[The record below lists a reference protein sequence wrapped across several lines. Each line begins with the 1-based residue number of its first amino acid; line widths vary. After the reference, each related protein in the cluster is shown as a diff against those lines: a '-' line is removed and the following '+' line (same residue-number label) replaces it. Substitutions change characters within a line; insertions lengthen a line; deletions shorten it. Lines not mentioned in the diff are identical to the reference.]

1 MTQLNSIQEWL
12 FPKETLQYL
21 LSISLKNKMPIKYQK
36 ATFDDNTVKQLLEL
50 SEMWVDED
58 CSFGMVA
65 NQKDDLHEPC
75 YIALDGDKIVGY
87 IFGKY
92 FTEEKKT
99 SYIEIGDKCFEVLEL
114 YVVPSYRSQ
123 GIGRT
128 LFSLL
133 ENEVKDN
140 VKYIVL
146 ATSTKDYQRT
156 LKFYVKDNEMTYH
169 SAYLIKETK

>member
-1 MTQLNSIQEWL
+1 MD
-12 FPKETLQYL
+12 
-21 LSISLKNKMPIKYQK
+21 IKYQK
-36 ATFDDNTVKQLLEL
+36 AILDDNTTNQLIEL
-50 SEMWVDED
+50 SKMWVDED

-75 YIALDGDKIVGY
+75 YIALDGTKIVGY

-92 FTEEKKT
+92 FVEEKKT
-99 SYIEIGDKCFEVLEL
+99 SYIEIGDQCFEVLEL
-114 YVVPSYRSQ
+114 YVMPSYRNQ

-133 ENEVKDN
+133 EKEVKDK

-156 LKFYVKDNEMTYH
+156 LKFYVKDNDMTYH
-169 SAYLIKETK
+169 SAFLIKETK

>member
-1 MTQLNSIQEWL
+1 MS
-12 FPKETLQYL
+12 
-21 LSISLKNKMPIKYQK
+21 IKYQK
-36 ATFDDNTVKQLLEL
+36 ATFDDNTVNQLLEL
-50 SEMWVDED
+50 SKMWVDED

-75 YIALDGDKIVGY
+75 YIALDGERIVGY

-114 YVVPSYRSQ
+114 YVIPNYRSQ

-156 LKFYVKDNEMTYH
+156 LKCYAKDNGMTYH
-169 SAYLIKETK
+169 SAFLIKETK

>member
-1 MTQLNSIQEWL
+1 MN
-12 FPKETLQYL
+12 
-21 LSISLKNKMPIKYQK
+21 IKYQK
-36 ATFDDNTVKQLLEL
+36 ATFDDNTVNQLISL
-50 SEMWVDED
+50 SKMWVDED

-75 YIALDGDKIVGY
+75 YIALDENKIVGY

-92 FTEEKKT
+92 FVEEKKT
-99 SYIEIGDKCFEVLEL
+99 SYIEIGDQCFEVLEL
-114 YVVPSYRSQ
+114 YVMPNYRNN

-133 ENEVKDN
+133 EKEVKDK

-146 ATSTKDYQRT
+146 ATSTKDYERT
-156 LKFYVKDNEMTYH
+156 LKFYVKDNEMVYH
-169 SAYLIKETK
+169 SAFLIKESKS